1 MVLITLIVDSRSKEL
16 MESNQA
22 GPVYNFSAGPA
33 ALPKAVMEKAQAEFI
48 NWHEL
53 GTSVMEISHRSK
65 PFIRVAQEAEQDL
78 RDLLNIPSNY
88 KVLFCQG
95 GARAQFAAV
104 PLNLLGDATKAT
116 YIDAGYW
123 AESAVKEAKKYCEI
137 DVFNAKVTKE
147 GKTAV
152 LPASE
157 WKIDPESAYVHFCPN
172 ETIDGIEINDLPDTD
187 KPIVA
192 DMSSTILSR
201 QIDVSKYGVIYAGAQ
216 KNIGPAGICIAIV
229 RDDLLDLASD
239 VLPTI
244 LNYKVQAEQDSM
256 FNTPPTFAWY
266 LSGLVF
272 KWLKGQGGVAAIEK
286 INREKAAL
294 LYNAIDE
301 SPFYRNTIHP
311 DNRSLMNVPFQLV
324 KPELDSTFLELA
336 EARGLVSL
344 QGHRVAGGMRASIYN
359 AMTLEGVQA
368 LVDFM
373 QEFEQQYA

>member
-1 MVLITLIVDSRSKEL
+1 MVLITLIFDSRSKEH
-16 MESNQA
+16 MEPNTDT
-22 GPVYNFSAGPA
+22 VFNFSAGPA
-33 ALPKAVMEKAQAEFI
+33 ALPKAVMQKAQAEFV
-48 NWHEL
+48 NWNDL
-53 GTSVMEISHRSK
+53 GVSVMEISHRSK
-65 PFIRVAQEAEQDL
+65 PFIQVAEEAEQDL
-78 RDLLNIPSNY
+78 RDLLNIPDNY

-104 PLNLLGDATKAT
+104 PLNLLGDKTQAT

-123 AESAVKEAKKYCEI
+123 AASAVKEAKKYCKPA
-137 DVFNAKVTKE
+137 VFDAKIEKD

-157 WKIDPESAYVHFCPN
+157 WKIDADSAYVHFCPN
-172 ETIDGIEINDLPDTD
+172 ETIDGIEINDLPVTD

-201 QIDVSKYGVIYAGAQ
+201 EIDVSKYGVIYAGAQ

-229 RDDLLDLASD
+229 RDDLLGFAND
-239 VLPTI
+239 VLPSI
-244 LNYKVQAEQDSM
+244 LNYKLLAEQDSM

-272 KWLKGQGGVAAIEK
+272 KWLKEQGGVKAIEK

-294 LYNAIDE
+294 LYGYID
-301 SPFYRNTIHP
+301 SSDFYRNEIHSN
-311 DNRSLMNVPFQLV
+311 NRSLMNVPFQLA
-324 KPELDSTFLELA
+324 KPELDGTFLELA
-336 EARGLVSL
+336 EARGLTSL
-344 QGHRVAGGMRASIYN
+344 KGHRVVGGMRASIYN
-359 AMTLEGVQA
+359 AMPLEGVQA

-373 QEFEQQYA
+373 KEFEAQYA